1 MSQIGTASRRRL
13 TMFASAASFGI
24 AALVASNTFVP
35 TFSQAKAAEADLL
48 FADMENDAVDQLV
61 RRLGVVR
68 SLHPTPA
75 EAVPAVVPRAPL
87 PPPPL

>member
-1 MSQIGTASRRRL
+1 MTYSDQ
-13 TMFASAASFGI
+13 
-24 AALVASNTFVP
+24 
-35 TFSQAKAAEADLL
+35 FSQAKAAESDIL
-48 FADMENDAVDQLV
+48 FADMENDAVDQLI

-75 EAVPAVVPRAPL
+75 EAVPGIVPRAPL